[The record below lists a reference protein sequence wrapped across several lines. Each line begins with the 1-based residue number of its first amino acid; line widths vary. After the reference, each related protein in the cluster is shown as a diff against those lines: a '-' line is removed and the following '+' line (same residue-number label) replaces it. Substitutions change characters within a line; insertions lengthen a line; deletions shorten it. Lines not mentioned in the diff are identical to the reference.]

1 MKQALIKRCS
11 FLLFTLMS
19 VLSYAQTTNSQGTV
33 TVTGTVTDN
42 SGGVMPGVN
51 VTEKSTKNTV
61 TTDFNGQYQIKVKA
75 GGTLVFSFIGMKKK
89 ELPLSG
95 RTVIDAKLEE
105 DSNQLENIV
114 VVGYASQKKSHLTGS
129 VVTFQICLLVI

>member
-11 FLLFTLMS
+11 FLLFALMT
-19 VLSYAQTTNSQGTV
+19 VMSYAQNTTTYTIA

-42 SGGVMPGVN
+42 LGGQLPGVN

-61 TTDFNGQYQIKVKA
+61 TTDFNGQFTIKVKT
-75 GGTLVFSFIGMKKK
+75 GGTLVFSFIGMKKS
-89 ELPLSG
+89 EVPVNG
-95 RTVIDAKLEE
+95 RSIVNVKLEE

-114 VVGYASQKKSHLTGS
+114 VVGYGTQKKKNLRG
-129 VVTFQICLLVI
+129 LLLQLSQMI